1 MKIVTRQEAIEQG
14 LLRYFTGKPCLH
26 GHVCERYCNSGGCF
40 ECGAAARNKFRNAVK
55 SQRKA
60 TGVLKLSEA
69 KKLGLDFYDNGKPC
83 KNGVFGMRKT
93 KQQGKCFC
101 CDCYKELKDIIRKR
115 QAKKRRLSG
124 IAPRS
129 LSLQT
134 KQEKKEAY
142 KKWLESNR
150 AKVNEQQRKWRQSNR
165 EKLRPYQS
173 AYNAIRWKRTS
184 IPLAKL
190 HFEQIVKVY
199 EKRDHKTKQTGI
211 EHHVDHVV
219 PILGKNICG
228 LHVPWNMQI
237 IPAKQNRIKSNKWE
251 TV

>member
-1 MKIVTRQEAIEQG
+1 MKIITRQEAKSLG
-14 LLRYFTGKPCLH
+14 LTRYFTGKPCKY
-26 GHVCERYCNSGGCF
+26 GHVCERYSKNGRCF
-40 ECGAAARNKFRNAVK
+40 ECNAAASNKFHNAAK

-60 TGVLKLSEA
+60 AGILRLSEA

-93 KQQGKCFC
+93 NRQGQCFC
-101 CDCYKELKDIIRKR
+101 FACYKERKDFIVKW
-115 QAKKRRLSG
+115 QEKKRRLAG
-124 IAPRS
+124 IPKRS
-129 LSLQT
+129 LGSKT
-134 KQEKKEAY
+134 DQEKKETY
-142 KKWLESNR
+142 KKWVEENR
-150 AKVNEQQRKWRQSNR
+150 ERVNEQQRKWRQANR
-165 EKLRPYQS
+165 KKLRPYQS

-184 IPLAKL
+184 IALAKL

-199 EKRDHKTKQTGI
+199 EARDRKTKQTGI
-211 EHHVDHVV
+211 EHHVDHII

>member
-1 MKIVTRQEAIEQG
+1 MMEIITRQEAIEQG
-14 LLRYFTGKPCLH
+14 LPHYFTGKPCKH
-26 GHVCERYCNSGGCF
+26 GHIVERYCNGGGCI
-40 ECGAAARNKFRNAVK
+40 ECSAEARNKFRNNAK
-55 SQRKA
+55 YKRRSIGIFR
-60 TGVLKLSEA
+60 LNEA

-83 KNGVFGMRKT
+83 KNGIFGMKKT
-93 KQQGKCFC
+93 KQEGKCFC
-101 CDCYKELKDIIRKR
+101 SACYKETKDRVVKW
-115 QAKKRRLSG
+115 QEKKRRENG

-129 LSLQT
+129 LSQQT
-134 KQEKKEAY
+134 KQEKKEVY
-142 KKWLESNR
+142 KKWLERNR
-150 AKVNEQQRKWRQSNR
+150 AKINEQQRKWRQSNK

-190 HFEQIVKVY
+190 HLEQIVKVY
-199 EKRDHKTKQTGI
+199 EKRDYKTKQTGI

-237 IPAKQNRIKSNKWE
+237 IPAKQNRIKSNKWSD
-251 TV
+251 